1 MQLLIS
7 VANPREADAAIVGG
21 ADIID
26 AKEPLAGP
34 LGAVLPHVLREI
46 VEAVALRKPI
56 SVALGDAPVGRY
68 GEGEAERIV
77 LLRARDAARDGADY
91 VKLGFAGTPSPERA
105 ASFLAAARRG
115 AHGIGEHVKVVA
127 VAYADAGAARSV
139 PHDVLLDVALQT
151 GCAGVLIDTFDKS
164 GGGLFDLLSFRD
176 VAHWVQ
182 RAERAGLIPA
192 LAGKL
197 DAEGVSTARTLGA
210 HIAGVRGA
218 ACRHGRNGSVSP
230 FYVRLLREAT
240 IGLKMPH
247 PALAAEWPLV
257 GG

>member
-7 VANPREADAAIVGG
+7 VANPREADAAISGG

-46 VEAVALRKPI
+46 VEAVAMRKPI
-56 SVALGDAPVGRY
+56 SAALGDAPVGRY
-68 GEGEAERIV
+68 REGEAERIV

-105 ASFLAAARRG
+105 ATFLAAARRG
-115 AHGIGEHVKVVA
+115 AHGIGPHVKVVA
-127 VAYADAGAARSV
+127 VAYADAAAANSV
-139 PHDVLLDVALQT
+139 PHDALLDVAIHA
-151 GCAGVLIDTFDKS
+151 GCAGVLVDTFLKS
-164 GGGLFDLLSFRD
+164 AGALFDVLPFRD
-176 VAHWVQ
+176 VALWVQ

-192 LAGKL
+192 LAGRL

-218 ACRHGRNGSVSP
+218 ACRHGRTGP
-230 FYVRLLREAT
+230 ICADRVR
-240 IGLKMPH
+240 
-247 PALAAEWPLV
+247 ALHAACA
-257 GG
+257 